1 MPARRA
7 GQHAR
12 AVVDARKRRIL
23 SALVVLF
30 VADAVVAVVTRFD
43 PIAIIAASVI
53 TIVVERLLERFALPS
68 LERWSR
74 GATGE
79 ESVGAVLDAMRSDGW
94 FAIYDVNTDRGNID
108 AIVVGPG
115 GLFTVEVKSHGGRI
129 PVENIDAAM
138 LAQSYAQ
145 KKWLEGITGRKV
157 TALLVFSRAY
167 LVGRPVSRQ
176 RGVTVLPARMLA
188 AHLQRYPAALGA
200 DDAMA
205 LYARLTAAL
214 EPLHAAA

>member
-12 AVVDARKRRIL
+12 ATVDTHKRRIL

-30 VADAVVAVVTRFD
+30 VSDAVVAVVTRFD
-43 PIAIIAASVI
+43 PIAIIAASAI
-53 TIVVERLLERFALPS
+53 TIAVQKLLERFALPI

-74 GATGE
+74 GAIGE

-94 FAIYDVNTDRGNID
+94 FAIYDVNTGRGNID

-115 GLFTVEVKSHGGRI
+115 GLFTVEAKSHGGRI
-129 PVENIDAAM
+129 AVENVNAAM

-145 KKWLEGITGRKV
+145 ASAGFT
-157 TALLVFSRAY
+157 
-167 LVGRPVSRQ
+167 Q
-176 RGVTVLPARMLA
+176 
-188 AHLQRYPAALGA
+188 
-200 DDAMA
+200 DAVDV
-205 LYARLTAAL
+205 
-214 EPLHAAA
+214 

>member
-12 AVVDARKRRIL
+12 ATVDTHKRRIL

-30 VADAVVAVVTRFD
+30 VADAAVAVATRFD
-43 PIAIIAASVI
+43 PIAIIAASAI
-53 TIVVERLLERFALPS
+53 TIVVEKLLERFALPS

-79 ESVGAVLDAMRSDGW
+79 EHVGAVLDAMRSDGW
-94 FAIYDVNTDRGNID
+94 FAIYDVNTGRGNID

-115 GLFTVEVKSHGGRI
+115 GLFTVEVKSRGGRI
-129 PVENIDAAM
+129 PVENIDVGM

-145 KKWLEGITGRKV
+145 KKW
-157 TALLVFSRAY
+157 
-167 LVGRPVSRQ
+167 
-176 RGVTVLPARMLA
+176 
-188 AHLQRYPAALGA
+188 
-200 DDAMA
+200 
-205 LYARLTAAL
+205 
-214 EPLHAAA
+214 

>member
-12 AVVDARKRRIL
+12 AVVNARKRRIL

-30 VADAVVAVVTRFD
+30 IADALVAVVTRFD
-43 PIAIIAASVI
+43 PIAIIVASAI
-53 TIVVERLLERFALPS
+53 TIAAEKLLERFGLPA
-68 LERWSR
+68 LERRGR

-94 FAIYDVNTDRGNID
+94 FAIYDVNTGRGNID

-129 PVENIDAAM
+129 AVENIDAAM

-145 KKWLEGITGRKV
+145 KKWLESITARPV

-167 LVGRPVSRQ
+167 LIGRPVSRQ

-188 AHLQRYPAALGA
+188 GHLKRYRPALGPDDGMELHERLAAALA
-200 DDAMA
+200 
-205 LYARLTAAL
+205 
-214 EPLHAAA
+214 PLDAAA